1 MAEYSN
7 LSATINAQIRA
18 NGVQAITGPV
28 LNAVLAAMVNVLGDG
43 YRLKG
48 VAAPADNP
56 GSPDNRV
63 AYLAAQDGTYTNFG
77 GLVVS
82 GEVALLLWDS
92 AWTKETL
99 FSIDTAVT
107 PGSGHLVTSGAVDDA
122 LTTLAGNIAAAYM
135 RLVPAATEGNLAE
148 FDNAGQVRD
157 AGLATSD
164 VATKNGHYP
173 DLFAGFAGNLVDTRS
188 AGTRQS
194 FAFRQSGGD
203 GVNYITKILGR
214 TEAWNQLVGPSD
226 TQVTIPSGHLYYA
239 IINGTA
245 SVGTSDGT
253 PISVT
258 GGVDIVVDL
267 TLEGLGLTTAAQFRA
282 LHPLPYY
289 NYNAGE
295 LKNNAATGLET
306 TGFNQFPS
314 LPVNR
319 KAESWPAFD
328 ATQCARVFANTEY
341 HIHHDNLGVTNWRHI
356 YKIYD
361 LNGNEIKQNGIFI
374 STQGSP
380 YYNSNAN
387 IAGFVDAVDNTNTDF
402 RFEVNVDCYVF
413 FGFGSGAVASGTTI
427 SNFCI
432 NLSDASRNGTYE
444 PYWKREIVLGLNN
457 LACHDEDN
465 NAVVV
470 NGLDGVGTSQD
481 ELIVE
486 NGWGTKINKRF
497 AEVDLGDLNWD
508 SGGGTSVVGATRFR
522 VQNMDAKAL
531 ADNNTIP
538 SCISTKYLA
547 ATANATYTGA
557 MGICANGSTL
567 YLYDPAFNSYTA
579 AQVKAAL
586 AGVKLRYELATPKV
600 LTLDNPIP
608 ALIEVDNLG
617 TEKRLPEDTAD
628 NPQAPFE
635 CDSNYSVSTANLVRL
650 LNL

>member
-28 LNAVLAAMVNVLGDG
+28 LNAVLTAMVNVLGDG
-43 YRLKG
+43 YRLNG
-48 VAAPADNP
+48 VAVPADNP

-77 GLVVS
+77 GLTIS

-135 RLVPAATEGNLAE
+135 QLVPAATEGNLAE

-157 AGLATSD
+157 TGLATTD
-164 VATKNGHYP
+164 LATKDGHYP

-203 GVNYITKILGR
+203 GVNYMRKILGR
-214 TEAWNQLVGPSD
+214 TEAFNQLVGDND
-226 TQVTIPSGHLYYA
+226 TEVTVPNGHKYFA
-239 IINGTA
+239 IIGGTA

-267 TLEGLGLTTAAQFRA
+267 TLEGLGLTTAEQFRA

-289 NYNAGE
+289 NYNAGV

-306 TGFNQFPS
+306 TCIGANKYDGRIGVADAYLDPNGAEHSGPSNDITPYLPVFPS
-314 LPVNR
+314 LGYFITSANGGTMGNWASYCWYDSN
-319 KAESWPAFD
+319 KA
-328 ATQCARVFANTEY
+328 
-341 HIHHDNLGVTNWRHI
+341 
-356 YKIYD
+356 
-361 LNGNEIKQNGIFI
+361 FI
-374 STQGSP
+374 SGTP
-380 YYNSNAN
+380 
-387 IAGFVDAVDNTNTDF
+387 F
-402 RFEVNVDCYVF
+402 
-413 FGFGSGAVASGTTI
+413 SGATKVHITAPATAAFVRFTTTK
-427 SNFCI
+427 
-432 NLSDASRNGTYE
+432 ANGGYYFGIDTGVEVFE
-444 PYWKREIVLGLNN
+444 PCVTKTLTLGLNSIP
-457 LACHDEDN
+457 CHDENN

-486 NGWGTKINKRF
+486 NGWGTKINKRR
-497 AEVDLGDLNWD
+497 ARVNLGDLSWEYI
-508 SGGGTSVVGATRFR
+508 SG
-522 VQNMDAKAL
+522 
-531 ADNNTIP
+531 
-538 SCISTKYLA
+538 
-547 ATANATYTGA
+547 ANARFKATPSPATVSPGNSNIPPIVCSKYAPDTYTNIYAGTGDKQV
-557 MGICANGSTL
+557 GIGGDANIYVRDTA
-567 YLYDPAFNSYTA
+567 YTDAAAF
-579 AQVKAAL
+579 KAAM
-586 AGVKLRYELATPKV
+586 AGVKFCYELATPKV

>member
-28 LNAVLAAMVNVLGDG
+28 LNAVLTAMVNVLGDG
-43 YRLKG
+43 YRLNG
-48 VAAPADNP
+48 VAVPADNP

-77 GLVVS
+77 GLTIS

-107 PGSGHLVTSGAVDDA
+107 PGSGNLVTSGAVDDA
-122 LTTLAGNIAAAYM
+122 LTTLANNIAAAYM
-135 RLVPAATEGNLAE
+135 QLVPAATEGNLAE

-157 AGLATSD
+157 AGIATTNLATKD
-164 VATKNGHYP
+164 GHYP

-188 AGTRQS
+188 AGTRQQ

-203 GVNYITKILGR
+203 GVNYMRKILGR

-258 GGVDIVVDL
+258 GGSDIVVDL
-267 TLEGLGLTTAAQFRA
+267 TLEGLGLTTADQFRA
-282 LHPLPYY
+282 LHPLGYY
-289 NYNAGE
+289 NYNAGV

-306 TGFNQFPS
+306 TGKNIFDKQWDLGYWDASGWHSNSNFLGCKNR
-314 LPVNR
+314 LPVLPNTAYYWKCPTNVR
-319 KAESWPAFD
+319 EVEFWD
-328 ATQCARVFANTEY
+328 AANNYLGRTSYGEGVANTTFTTPADCTSITFY
-341 HIHHDNLGVTNWRHI
+341 FGGSYGSV
-356 YKIYD
+356 YKFDTCI
-361 LNGNEIKQNGIFI
+361 NI
-374 STQGSP
+374 
-380 YYNSNAN
+380 SNA
-387 IAGFVDAVDNTNTDF
+387 DF
-402 RFEVNVDCYVF
+402 
-413 FGFGSGAVASGTTI
+413 
-427 SNFCI
+427 
-432 NLSDASRNGTYE
+432 NGTYE
-444 PYWKREIVLGLNN
+444 PYWKRDIVLGVTGVTGIPEGGTE
-457 LACHDEDN
+457 ADR
-465 NAVVV
+465 VTVFP
-470 NGLDGVGTSQD
+470 NGLAGVGTAQD
-481 ELIVE
+481 MFYEE
-486 NGWGTKINKRF
+486 NGVAKAIKVMGS
-497 AEVDLGDLNWD
+497 VDLGTLNWTYASQYNNFTSTTAPAGIKGVNYSTKANAVCSKYIVASGSTIVVESLILND
-508 SGGGTSVVGATRFR
+508 SGTVLIKTTAYT
-522 VQNMDAKAL
+522 D
-531 ADNNTIP
+531 
-538 SCISTKYLA
+538 A
-547 ATANATYTGA
+547 AT
-557 MGICANGSTL
+557 
-567 YLYDPAFNSYTA
+567 F
-579 AQVKAAL
+579 KAAMD
-586 AGVKLRYELATPKV
+586 GVYLEYELATPIVYTDLQNADGTPFVFPKM
-600 LTLDNPIP
+600 
-608 ALIEVDNLG
+608 AEVDSLG

>member
-1 MAEYSN
+1 MANYSN
-7 LSATINAQIRA
+7 LAATINAQIKA
-18 NGVQAITGPV
+18 NGNQEITGPV
-28 LNAVLAAMVNVLGDG
+28 LNAVLTAMVNVLGDG
-43 YRLKG
+43 YRLNG
-48 VAAPADNP
+48 VAVPADNP

-77 GLVVS
+77 GLTIS

-107 PGSGHLVTSGAVDDA
+107 PGSGHLVTSGAVDSA
-122 LTTLAGNIAAAYM
+122 LTTLANIIALAYM
-135 RLVPAATEGNLAE
+135 QLVPAATEGKLAE

-157 AGLATSD
+157 AGVATTDLATKD
-164 VATKNGHYP
+164 GHYP

-188 AGTRQS
+188 AGTRQGP

-203 GVNYITKILGR
+203 GVNYMRRILGR
-214 TEAWNQLVGPSD
+214 TEVWNQLVGPSD
-226 TQVTIPSGHLYYA
+226 TQVTIPSDHLYYA

-267 TLEGLGLTTAAQFRA
+267 TLEGLGLTTADQFRA

-289 NYNAGE
+289 NYNAGV

-306 TGFNQFPS
+306 TGFNQWDEEWENGVYS
-314 LPVNR
+314 LSTGEKQGNNNYIRCKNLIPVLPNANYYKR
-319 KAESWPAFD
+319 AGIGAADFSLVFFD
-328 ATQCARVFANTEY
+328 ANRNRIGSAQLSVNVEFTTPIGCYYLAFYVNP
-341 HIHHDNLGVTNWRHI
+341 
-356 YKIYD
+356 
-361 LNGNEIKQNGIFI
+361 
-374 STQGSP
+374 GSP
-380 YYNSNAN
+380 ATYNHD
-387 IAGFVDAVDNTNTDF
+387 I
-402 RFEVNVDCYVF
+402 
-413 FGFGSGAVASGTTI
+413 
-427 SNFCI
+427 CI
-432 NLSDASRNGTYE
+432 NISDASRNGIYE
-444 PYWKREIVLGLNN
+444 PYWKRDIVLGLDN
-457 LACHDEDN
+457 LACHDEND

-481 ELIVE
+481 ELVVE
-486 NGWGTKINKRF
+486 NGWGTKINKRRGRR
-497 AEVDLGDLNWD
+497 AYQAGDESDATLMTD
-508 SGGGTSVVGATRFR
+508 GT
-522 VQNMDAKAL
+522 
-531 ADNNTIP
+531 NTDYP
-538 SCISTKYLA
+538 
-547 ATANATYTGA
+547 
-557 MGICANGSTL
+557 
-567 YLYDPAFNSYTA
+567 
-579 AQVKAAL
+579 
-586 AGVKLRYELATPKV
+586 LATPKV
-600 LTLDNPIP
+600 LTLDNPFP